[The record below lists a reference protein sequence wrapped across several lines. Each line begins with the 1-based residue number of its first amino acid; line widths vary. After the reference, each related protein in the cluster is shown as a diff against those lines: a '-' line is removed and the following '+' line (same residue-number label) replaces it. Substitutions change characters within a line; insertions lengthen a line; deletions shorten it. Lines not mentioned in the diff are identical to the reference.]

1 LNAAGNA
8 LAYSTFAGG
17 PSFDYGS
24 GIAVDRSGNAY
35 VAGVT
40 SGGFP
45 TTPGSYDTTHNGGFD
60 GFVLSLDSSGAIQY
74 STYVGGND
82 SDGFAG
88 IAVDR
93 RGRAY
98 MTSSVRSAD
107 YPTTPDAFDTTF
119 AGFQDAVVTELN
131 ATGTAVVYSTF
142 LGQGGLD
149 FGSGIA
155 VDRHGDAYVAGFT
168 QSAGFP
174 TTQGAFD
181 TTFNGDEDAFVT
193 KLGLGTRRLDH
204 FKCYTAR
211 SRATGKPR
219 WVTLRDQF
227 GTKRAL
233 VGPPARLGNPVSK
246 NRQG

>member
-1 LNAAGNA
+1 LTRASAPLASDQGRQGRPWSRSRAPAG
-8 LAYSTFAGG
+8 S
-17 PSFDYGS
+17 P
-24 GIAVDRSGNAY
+24 
-35 VAGVT
+35 T
-40 SGGFP
+40 SREE
-45 TTPGSYDTTHNGGFD
+45 TP
-60 GFVLSLDSSGAIQY
+60 
-74 STYVGGND
+74 
-82 SDGFAG
+82 
-88 IAVDR
+88 
-93 RGRAY
+93 
-98 MTSSVRSAD
+98 
-107 YPTTPDAFDTTF
+107 
-119 AGFQDAVVTELN
+119 
-131 ATGTAVVYSTF
+131 TF